1 MSVESIKLD
10 LISWIS
16 RLNDK
21 DILNEM
27 LNIKNKA
34 NSKMNDEK
42 RKIYGAGKDMFGH
55 VAEDF
60 DDPIDEFKEYEK

>member
-1 MSVESIKLD
+1 
-10 LISWIS
+10 
-16 RLNDK
+16 
-21 DILNEM
+21 
-27 LNIKNKA
+27 
-34 NSKMNDEK
+34 MNDEK